1 MRFILGFT
9 MMFTAPLW
17 AKKPNAA
24 KEVDAVLAKY
34 REAAAIEAK
43 VKKTVVNEVM
53 GMDNKSSGE
62 FYFSKGKLRMD
73 ITEPEKTVLVYDGK
87 FVWMEQEIEDG
98 KKLVTKLRTN
108 ELKRSKS
115 VLTAL
120 FEKKDVLRNFKH
132 LKSSKDGES
141 QTHLFEPK
149 SSKDEQ
155 EVRELEVTLK
165 KKEIERI
172 SYKDQLENKVTF
184 DFSEVRRGEV
194 PAKKF
199 TYKVP
204 KGAEVTE
211 I

>member
-1 MRFILGFT
+1 

-17 AKKPNAA
+17 AKKPAA
-24 KEVDAVLAKY
+24 FKEVDSVLAKY
-34 REAAAIEAK
+34 REAEAIEAK
-43 VKKTVVNEVM
+43 IKKTVTNEMM
-53 GMDNKSSGE
+53 GMDNVSSGN

-73 ITEPEKTVLVYDGK
+73 ILEPEKTTLVYDGK
-87 FVWMEQEIEDG
+87 FVWMEQEIEEG

-108 ELKRSKS
+108 EMKRSKS

-120 FEKKDVLRNFKH
+120 FEKKDVLRNFK
-132 LKSSKDGES
+132 LVKSSKEGES
-141 QTHLFEPK
+141 QKHIFEPK
-149 SSKDEQ
+149 NVKEEQ

-172 SYKDQLENKVTF
+172 AYKDQLENKVTF
-184 DFSEVRRGEV
+184 DFSDIRRGEV

-199 TYKVP
+199 TYKPP
-204 KGAEVTE
+204 KGAEMTE